1 LPETIR
7 RVLISY
13 PSVRDAC
20 VVGVPDDRLGEVPFA
35 AVEPVPGAAAPTEV
49 ELKDLVCE
57 ALPSHHGPVA
67 VVIVD
72 DLPRNPALKVG
83 LRDVKALYRR

>member
-1 LPETIR
+1 
-7 RVLISY
+7 V
-13 PSVRDAC
+13 
-20 VVGVPDDRLGEVPFA
+20 
-35 AVEPVPGAAAPTEV
+35 
-49 ELKDLVCE
+49 
-57 ALPSHHGPVA
+57 PVA